1 MFKIISSFIEFLF
14 VLSLKKN
21 KDGYFVKKVIEMG
34 NYHLGKTKNYDRFD
48 LEIKYIKTFFKEK
61 TLDICIDVGGHRGD
75 YSKELLKIFNIKN
88 LVIFEPSIENYA
100 YLESLFDNKN
110 VKIENIAVSSESGK
124 QKFYFHNKNSSLSS
138 LHLRSFFKNNE
149 DIVSYDVQV
158 ISLNEYIK
166 KNFSNKVIDFL
177 KVDTEGNE
185 YEVIKGLGSSIK
197 KVKVIQFEF
206 GATSVDTKISFFQF
220 WTLLKKNN
228 FQLFRMGPNNLFQLQ
243 SYSIEDE
250 FIEYSNFI
258 AINEKYI

>member
-1 MFKIISSFIEFLF
+1 MFIIISSFIEFLF
-14 VLSLKKN
+14 ALSLKKN
-21 KDGYFVKKVIEMG
+21 KDGYFIKKVIEMG
-34 NYHLGKTKNYDRFD
+34 NYYLGKTKNYDRFD
-48 LEIKYIKTFFKEK
+48 LEVKYIKTFFKEK

-100 YLESLFDNKN
+100 YLESHFNNKN
-110 VKIENIAVSSESGK
+110 VKIENLAVSSKSDN

-149 DIVSYDVQV
+149 DILSYDVKV
-158 ISLNEYIK
+158 ITLNEYIK
-166 KNFSNKVIDFL
+166 KVFQNKEIDFL

-206 GATSVDTKISFFQF
+206 GSTSVDTKISFFQF

-228 FQLFRMGPNNLFQLQ
+228 FKLFRMGPINLFELQ